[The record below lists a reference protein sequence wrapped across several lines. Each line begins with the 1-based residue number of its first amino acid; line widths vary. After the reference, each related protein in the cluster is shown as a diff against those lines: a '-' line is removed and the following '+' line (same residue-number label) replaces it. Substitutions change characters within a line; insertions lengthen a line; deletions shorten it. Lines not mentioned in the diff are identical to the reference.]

1 MTVKTTEIK
10 RWEVALDGDG
20 DGTVAALVVNSID
33 GDENRVVVRLGTER
47 TVSVEDWL
55 AFVNAI
61 AGKVKYVA
69 TR

>member
-20 DGTVAALVVNSID
+20 DGAALVVNSID
-33 GDENRVVVRLGTER
+33 GDENRVVVRLGKTER